1 MNINLIIVIISLLLV
16 CFVVFIWYIRKKSK
30 LTETFQ
36 STSNKLTSVKHELRQ
51 LLTNSNIDI
60 YEKAVGF
67 LDEDEIV
74 FCVQKTLQQTK
85 IPLDLFYMD
94 GVKMSDPIIQMYM
107 DNQKIY
113 NILAKC
119 KFLDLI
125 GRIVFVAA
133 IAQTKTQNL
142 EKHLECLDKIDFTDI
157 SVWKTMADPNGIV
170 LKCVNS

>member
-1 MNINLIIVIISLLLV
+1 MNKNIVIVIAILLLV
-16 CFVVFIWYIRKKSK
+16 GWFTILLCIQRKPK

-36 STSNKLTSVKHELRQ
+36 STSNKLTSVKHELHQ
-51 LLTNSNIDI
+51 LLAKSNIDI
-60 YEKAVGF
+60 YEKAIGF

-74 FCVQKTLQQTK
+74 SCVQKKLQQNK

-113 NILAKC
+113 DILAKC

-133 IAQTKTQNL
+133 IAQTKSQNFQ
-142 EKHLECLDKIDFTDI
+142 KHLECLDKIDFTDI
-157 SVWKTMADPNGIV
+157 HVWKTMADPNGIV